1 MHFPAFP
8 LILLLF
14 TKSSSCIPTA
24 TQEFS
29 AVPISKQIASLSIE
43 FCYIVDYLG
52 DNGSNKLSKQLLQ
65 NIQDISGVPPL
76 IRIGGHTQD
85 AAKYCS
91 DCSETLVN
99 VFVPGNLEAVNVT
112 YNKNLFSILNNHVP
126 SEQQFIFGLN
136 LGQDIEIF
144 PQEEVEAAEQYLRD
158 SRVQSY
164 ELGNEP
170 DFYGPSQRAA
180 PWNVQTYTSQVVS
193 WIKEI
198 QASTKTKRGWQFG
211 ALAQEAQW
219 QGNFS
224 IPEFNVLD
232 VPENIKPLV
241 AYSDHTYPYSI
252 CSSATAALVS
262 LPGLMN
268 HTTTV
273 NYFTQWI
280 PSIQAAHSVGTLFY
294 MGETGSVSCHGKN
307 GVSNTMGAAL
317 WELDYVLNGATI
329 GMDGV
334 FFHMGTPF
342 YYSMWQPVEFNSTAA
357 TVYPTCVSFLSSS

>member
-1 MHFPAFP
+1 MHFSAFP
-8 LILLLF
+8 LILFLF
-14 TKSSSCIPTA
+14 TKSSSCIPTS
-24 TQEFS
+24 TPIFS

-52 DNGSNKLSKQLLQ
+52 DANRANKLSKQLLQ

-76 IRIGGHTQD
+76 IRIGGHSQD

-126 SEQQFIFGLN
+126 SKQQFIFGLN
-136 LGQDIEIF
+136 LGQDVEMF

-180 PWNVQTYTSQVVS
+180 PWNMETYTSQVVS
-193 WIKEI
+193 WIKQI

-211 ALAQEAQW
+211 ALAQEAKW

-224 IPEFNVLD
+224 IPGFNALG
-232 VPENIKPLV
+232 VPESIKPLV
-241 AYSDHTYPYSI
+241 SYSDHTYPYSI
-252 CSSATAALVS
+252 CSCTFFL
-262 LPGLMN
+262 LPY
-268 HTTTV
+268 T
-273 NYFTQWI
+273 FR
-280 PSIQAAHSVGTLFY
+280 
-294 MGETGSVSCHGKN
+294 
-307 GVSNTMGAAL
+307 
-317 WELDYVLNGATI
+317 DLN
-329 GMDGV
+329 
-334 FFHMGTPF
+334 
-342 YYSMWQPVEFNSTAA
+342 NSG
-357 TVYPTCVSFLSSS
+357 LSSGNCSPCFSSGVDEPYYNGELLHSMDPLDSSRTLCRQSILHGRDRIRILPRQEWCQQHYGSCTVGARLRAQWGNDWHGRCFLPHGHAILL

>member
-1 MHFPAFP
+1 MYFSALP

-24 TQEFS
+24 TQAFS

-52 DNGSNKLSKQLLQ
+52 DISGSNVLSKQLLQ

-85 AAKYCS
+85 AAQYCS

-99 VFVPGNLEAVNVT
+99 VFAPGNLEAVNVT

-126 SEQQFIFGLN
+126 SKQKFIFGLN
-136 LGQDIEIF
+136 LGRDVEIF
-144 PQEEVEAAEQYLRD
+144 PQQEVAAAEQYLHD

-170 DFYGPSQRAA
+170 DFFGASQTGG
-180 PWNVQTYTSQVVS
+180 PWNVQIYTSRVVS
-193 WIKEI
+193 WIKQI
-198 QASTKTKRGWQFG
+198 QANTKTKRGWQFG
-211 ALAQEAQW
+211 ALAQEAKW

-224 IPEFNVLD
+224 IPEFNALG
-232 VPENIKPLV
+232 VPESIKPLV

-252 CSSATAALVS
+252 CSCMFF
-262 LPGLMN
+262 LP
-268 HTTTV
+268 
-273 NYFTQWI
+273 
-280 PSIQAAHSVGTLFY
+280 PCTLRDI
-294 MGETGSVSCHGKN
+294 
-307 GVSNTMGAAL
+307 A
-317 WELDYVLNGATI
+317 
-329 GMDGV
+329 
-334 FFHMGTPF
+334 
-342 YYSMWQPVEFNSTAA
+342 NSG
-357 TVYPTCVSFLSSS
+357 LSSGNCSPCFSSGIDEPHYNGELLHSMDSFYSSRTLSWHPVLHGRDGICILPRQKGCQQHYRGCTLGAGLRAKWSNDWHGRCFLPHGHAVLL